1 MSETTRRGGDLSP
14 AFRMQP
20 LLADI
25 DFRDRSRARENITR
39 LSEAVPPG
47 ILNRVRVLLAS
58 AADPDQALHQLET
71 LHQRNP
77 GAFQRLVRSKAVLQL
92 LVPVFSYS
100 RFLGEEVLQNPE
112 WVEELPASG
121 NLHRIL
127 TPPEFGERLEQ
138 SLDRAGGPPAAILLA
153 EFRRKQILR
162 ILLRDVMGFCTLP
175 EITEELSNLAD
186 AILDVTYRR
195 IRRELSAR
203 YGVPRL
209 AGTPLEAGFSIIA
222 LGKLGGREL
231 NYSSDIDLMFVYGGA
246 GETDGPERI
255 SNKEFFKKTANQC
268 TELLSAY
275 TARGICYRVDLRLRP
290 EGRLGEV
297 SISLDG
303 AKAYYQDRARDWEL
317 QMLIKARVA
326 AGEPDPGRQLLAH
339 VEPLIYSTTLD
350 FGAVEAVSAT
360 RMRIHEKMSAR
371 RPGGGN
377 DIKLARGGIRDIE
390 FLVQCLQ
397 RLHGGREPWVR
408 HGGTL
413 LALSR
418 LRDKDLLSPVEY
430 SRLAGAYQF
439 LRNLEHR
446 LQFDE
451 DRQTHTLPAG
461 REELEILA
469 RRMPASQLGS
479 ARSADTLLRELN
491 THLEEVQEIYER
503 VIHAQRP
510 IYYTNVTP
518 AAGGEQPEPE
528 LTYTEP
534 TASNLVRFLDARAP
548 GLAASLARANLRRG
562 VKHFEH
568 FLERILPNPEY
579 LSWLDKDATLAGY
592 VCDLFEHSPYFAE
605 QIIRTPELIEELWQL
620 REPAPSAVKEA
631 PSTAPELRRYF
642 RREMLRIQ
650 SRSICLREQ
659 IFTTLGETSDLADAV
674 VEAAYR
680 MATRETAELRPPA
693 TAGYE
698 PRDQMMVIALGR
710 LGMREFDLSSD
721 ADLVFVLPDKDAAEH
736 LFWTRAAE
744 RMIDIITAYTGE
756 GVMFAVDTRLR
767 PNGREGALVQLES
780 AYKDY
785 FARQAEAWEG
795 ITYMKSRAVAGDIER
810 ATKFLHELQEI
821 DWRRYGQSHRSRK
834 ALRQMRQRLER
845 EQGPN
850 NPLKAGHGGYY
861 DIDFALM
868 YLRLKSAGIFF
879 KVLNTPARID
889 IIEKMGHLERADAV
903 FLNDAATF
911 YRAVDH
917 GLRVI
922 SGHAE
927 GSLPASPSQ
936 LQLLTNLVTRW
947 TPDHLH
953 DQPLNVELAQIQ
965 TRTREYFERLFG

>member
-1 MSETTRRGGDLSP
+1 
-14 AFRMQP
+14 MQP

-25 DFRDRSRARENITR
+25 HFRDRSRALDDISL
-39 LSEAVPPG
+39 LSAAVPPG
-47 ILNRVRVLLAS
+47 VLDRICVLLAS
-58 AADPDQALHQLET
+58 AADPDRSIHQLET

-77 GAFQRLVRSKAVLQL
+77 AAFRRITRSKALLQL
-92 LVPVFSYS
+92 VISVFSYS
-100 RFLGEEVLQNPE
+100 RFLGEEIIQHPE
-112 WVEELPASG
+112 WLEELPASG
-121 NLHRIL
+121 DLHRLL
-127 TPPEFGERLEQ
+127 TGEEFAGRLEQ
-138 SLDRAGGPPAAILLA
+138 SLDPEAGAPPAALLA
-153 EFRRKQILR
+153 GFRRRQILR
-162 ILLRDVMGFCTLP
+162 ILLRDVLGFCTLP

-195 IRRELSAR
+195 IRRELTGR
-203 YGVPRL
+203 YGVPRM
-209 AGTPLEAGFSIIA
+209 AGAGEPLEAGLSILA

-231 NYSSDIDLMFVYGGA
+231 NYSSDIDLMFVYDGA
-246 GETDGPERI
+246 GETDGRERI
-255 SNKEFFKKTANQC
+255 SNKEFFKKAANQC

-275 TARGICYRVDLRLRP
+275 TARGVCYRVDLRLRP
-290 EGRLGEV
+290 DGRLGEV

-303 AKAYYQDRARDWEL
+303 AKTYYQGRARDWEL

-326 AGEPDPGRQLLAH
+326 AGEPEPGRRLLAH

-350 FGAVEAVSAT
+350 FGAVESVSAT

-371 RPGGGN
+371 RPACGN

-451 DRQTHTLPAG
+451 DRQTHTLPSG
-461 REELEILA
+461 QEELEMLA
-469 RRMPASQLGS
+469 RRMPAAQPGS
-479 ARSADTLLRELN
+479 LPSADSLLRELN

-510 IYYTNVTP
+510 IYYTNVAP
-518 AAGGEQPEPE
+518 AASGGEQIEPE
-528 LTYTEP
+528 LAYAEP
-534 TASNLVRFLDARAP
+534 SASNLVRFLDSRAP
-548 GLAASLARANLRRG
+548 GLAASLSRVNLRRG

-568 FLERILPNPEY
+568 FLERILPKPEY
-579 LSWLDKDATLAGY
+579 LSRLDKDAAMAGY
-592 VCDLFEHSPYFAE
+592 VFDLFEHSPYFAE

-620 REPAPSAVKEA
+620 REPAAPAPKETPSSA
-631 PSTAPELRRYF
+631 TELRRHF

-674 VEAAYR
+674 LDAAYR
-680 MATRETAELRPPA
+680 MATRETAASRPPA
-693 TAGYE
+693 TAGYV
-698 PRDQMMVIALGR
+698 PRDQMMAVALGR

-721 ADLVFVLPDKDAAEH
+721 ADLVFVLPDADSAER
-736 LFWTRAAE
+736 LFWTRVAE

-780 AYKDY
+780 AFKDY

-795 ITYMKSRAVAGDIER
+795 ITYMKSRAVAGNIDR
-810 ATKFLHELQEI
+810 ATKFLDELQQI

-879 KVLNTPARID
+879 KVLNTPERID
-889 IIEKMGHLERADAV
+889 VIEKMGHLERADAV

-917 GLRVI
+917 GLRVL

-936 LQLLTNLVTRW
+936 LELLTNLVTRW